1 MAAERRADEACALTP
16 EEGASRASC
25 ARARG
30 RGVDEARCRKMMT
43 TTTTRTRAHEKK
55 ANGLGKIQ
63 GARTMDARRGERRWR
78 VVMARCVRL
87 ASWDVGARA
96 SIDGPMERLT
106 TGFDERARTD
116 ARAASDALYEL
127 TRLAGLDVRREV
139 HDAVLELSRARVVPT
154 AVAQVLRSLASKA
167 SDARASGL
175 REALAER

>member
-63 GARTMDARRGERRWR
+63 GARSMDARRGERRWR
-78 VVMARCVRL
+78 VVMARFVRL

>member
-30 RGVDEARCRKMMT
+30 RGVDEARCRKMTT
-43 TTTTRTRAHEKK
+43 TTTTRTRAHGKK
-55 ANGLGKIQ
+55 ANGLGKIR
-63 GARTMDARRGERRWR
+63 GARSMDARRGERRWR

-96 SIDGPMERLT
+96 SIDGAMERLT

>member
-1 MAAERRADEACALTP
+1 MVI
-16 EEGASRASC
+16 
-25 ARARG
+25 ARF
-30 RGVDEARCRKMMT
+30 
-43 TTTTRTRAHEKK
+43 
-55 ANGLGKIQ
+55 
-63 GARTMDARRGERRWR
+63 
-78 VVMARCVRL
+78 VRL

-96 SIDGPMERLT
+96 SIDGPTERLT